1 MNDESSAR
9 RRMSRFGA
17 LFRAAV
23 LAMSLA
29 ACGREQGGTITEL
42 VDSGTGPIQLR
53 LKNSGSV
60 TLTNVSVLVADDV
73 APITTDVLVPGRT
86 LSFVSRPSAH
96 TDPVVSAKVGG
107 QTLSSLPVEG
117 FSGFNPPL
125 SDGRYTV
132 GLEAAVLE
140 GTLRLIVRVVRDQ

>member
-17 LFRAAV
+17 MFRAAAC
-23 LAMSLA
+23 AMALA
-29 ACGREQGGTITEL
+29 ACGGGHDGTIAEL
-42 VDSGTGPIQLR
+42 VDSGAGPIQLR

-60 TLTNVSVLVADDV
+60 ALTNVSVLVADDV
-73 APITTDVLVPGRT
+73 APITTDILLPGPT
-86 LSFVSRPSAH
+86 LSFVSRASAH
-96 TDPVVSAKVGG
+96 TGPVVSAKVGG

-117 FSGFNPPL
+117 FSGFNPL
-125 SDGRYTV
+125 LTDGRYTV

-140 GTLRLIVRVVRDQ
+140 GSLRLIVKVVREQ